1 MCQAAKIKVLLAD
14 QSSYSR
20 LVLAN
25 ILEADPA
32 INVAGCATDAE
43 SLLKLVKKE
52 RPDVVLLNY
61 SLPGNKHLFA
71 LKLLSSA
78 AAVPVVLMVKKQDLN
93 NTMLQKA
100 VSLGVHSFILKP
112 AYRQYPDYR
121 SIGSHLLKQVKAVY
135 NRPEQ
140 DMQYWLTGMLAEA
153 NAIVAKA
160 DLPEPL
166 VDTVIV
172 IGASTGGT
180 QALEEIVKALP
191 DKLNAAVLAAVH
203 MPAGLSKSLVERL
216 QRQTS
221 LTVKEG
227 RSGLLL
233 RKNKLIVAP
242 GGRNMIIHPV
252 LGNTGNYKI
261 GFVGEEAQADEIPSV
276 DLLMQ
281 SVAAGSV
288 KNVLGIVLTGMGK
301 DGTKGATAIRK
312 RGGTIVVQDQAT
324 SKIFGMARSVI
335 RSGEADVVLP
345 LQEIPQFIHS
355 FVANE
360 IAAGATSDT
369 L

>member
-1 MCQAAKIKVLLAD
+1 MCKAAEIKVLLAD
-14 QSSYSR
+14 QSSHSR
-20 LVLAN
+20 LVLGS
-25 ILEADPA
+25 ILDADPV
-32 INVAGCATDAE
+32 IKMVGYATDAE

-52 RPDVVLLNY
+52 RPDVVLSNY
-61 SLPGNKHLFA
+61 SLPGNKDLFA
-71 LKLLSSA
+71 LKLLSSEV
-78 AAVPVVLMVKKQDLN
+78 AVPVVLLVRKQELN
-93 NTMLQKA
+93 NAMLQKA
-100 VSLGVHSFILKP
+100 VALGVHSFILKP
-112 AYRQYPDYR
+112 ATKKYPDYR
-121 SIGSHLLKQVKAVY
+121 SIGSQLLERVKAVY

-140 DMQYWLTGMLAEA
+140 DMQYWLTSMLAEA
-153 NAIVAKA
+153 QTIVAQA

-166 VDTVIV
+166 VDTVVV

-180 QALEEIVKALP
+180 QALEYIIKALP
-191 DKLNAAVLAAVH
+191 ESLNAAVLAAVH

-216 QRQTS
+216 QRQTR

-233 RKNKLIVAP
+233 RKNKVIVAP

-261 GFVGEEAQADEIPSV
+261 GFTEEEAQTDETPSV
-276 DLLMQ
+276 DLLMR
-281 SVAAGSV
+281 SVAAGAV
-288 KNVLGIVLTGMGK
+288 KKVLGVVLTGMGK
-301 DGTKGATAIRK
+301 DGTLGAAAIRK

-335 RSGEADVVLP
+335 SNGEADVVLP
-345 LQEIPQFIHS
+345 LQEIPQFINS